1 MPVIDQQRI
10 SDGFL
15 TLERGIDAGKAPNLL
30 PRNQAS
36 FGVNVTMRGGYVK
49 TRPAFT
55 NIPLDFTA
63 EAQADAEAMQT
74 NFKTGKF
81 QGAYNYHYGDKS
93 FIVCAVGGYIYRI
106 DPRNGEVLDIT
117 PKKSAGVADINPPDI
132 PTFFFQQAEE
142 YLVIQD
148 GISLPIIY
156 NGASSRRSNISNN
169 EVPVGTAMAYGN
181 GRLWVAKGREFA
193 AGDIVNGPTEVIR
206 FTENTYIAEGG
217 AFAVPLN
224 TGDIT
229 ALKFTS
235 QPDSSLGQGE
245 LLVHTNEAIFA
256 VNVPTSR
263 DDWKNVNYP
272 TVRIVA
278 ISYGSVSDRS
288 CTLVNG
294 DMFYRSTDGIRSYI
308 SSRREWQE
316 YGQVPNSRE
325 ITPVL
330 APEQLTSY
338 SQLTSSVLFDN
349 RLLTTVTPNTNS
361 SQGIYFKGLAALD
374 FDLVGGMGE
383 KSPPAWEGLWTGL
396 NFLQL
401 ITARVEGED
410 KCYSMVLDGTCR
422 IQLWEITK
430 DGKKDN
436 NSTSIECYVET
447 KSYSFENPFELKK
460 LEYGEMWIDQ
470 LEGEVD
476 FDIKYKP
483 NQYPAWVDWTAF
495 TECAKTENCD
505 PEAGSCLT
513 FHNYKPQ
520 YRSRR
525 RLPQPEDSCEST
537 NNAPMRNG
545 YELSA
550 RIGWTGQA
558 RLKGFRLHAY
568 PVIEEPY
575 GDCAEFGA
583 CS

>member
-15 TLERGIDAGKAPNLL
+15 TLERGIDAGKSPNLL

-36 FGVNVTMRGGYVK
+36 FAVNATMRGGYVK
-49 TRPAFT
+49 TRPAFN
-55 NIPLDFTA
+55 NIPLVFTA
-63 EAQADAEAMQT
+63 DEQADAEAMQS

-81 QGAYNYHYGDKS
+81 QGSYTYQYGNKT
-93 FIVCAVGGYIYRI
+93 FLICGVGGYIYRV
-106 DPRNGEVLDIT
+106 DPKNGEVVDIT
-117 PKKSAGVADINPPDI
+117 PKKNNAADINPPDI
-132 PTFFFQQAEE
+132 PYFFFQQAEE

-148 GISLPIIY
+148 GISLPIIF
-156 NGASSRRSNISNN
+156 NGASSRRSDLKIN
-169 EVPVGTAMAYGN
+169 EVPVGTAMSYGN
-181 GRLWVAKGREFA
+181 GRLWVARGREFV
-193 AGDIVNGPTEVIR
+193 AGDIVGGPTSVIQ

-229 ALKFTS
+229 ALKFIS

-245 LLVHTNEAIFA
+245 LLVHTVKAVFA

-263 DDWKNVNYP
+263 DDWKKVNFP

-278 ISYGSVSDRS
+278 INYGSVSDRS
-288 CTLVNG
+288 CALVNG
-294 DMFYRSTDGIRSYI
+294 DMFYRAPDGIRSYI
-308 SSRREWQE
+308 SSRREWKE
-316 YGQVPNSRE
+316 YGQVPVSRE
-325 ITPVL
+325 ISRIL
-330 APEQLTSY
+330 NSERLTSVT
-338 SQLTSSVLFDN
+338 QLTSSVLFDN

-361 SQGIYFKGLAALD
+361 NQGIFFKGLAVLD
-374 FDLVGGMGE
+374 FDLVGGNGQ
-383 KSPPAWEGLWTGL
+383 KSPAAWEGLWTGL

-401 ITARVEGED
+401 LNAEINQEER
-410 KCYSMVLDGTCR
+410 CFSFVLDGNCR
-422 IQLWEITK
+422 IQLYEITK

-436 NSTSIECYVET
+436 NKTSIECYVET
-447 KSYSFENPFELKK
+447 SSYSFENPFELKR

-476 FDIKYKP
+476 FNIKFKP
-483 NQYPAWVDWTAF
+483 NQYPAWVDWIEF
-495 TECAKTENCD
+495 TECSKTENCD
-505 PEAGSCLT
+505 PLAGSCLT
-513 FHNYKPQ
+513 LLNYKPQ

-525 RLPQPEDSCEST
+525 RLPQPADVCESI
-537 NNAPMRNG
+537 NGAPMRNG
-545 YELSA
+545 YEISA

-558 RLKGFRLHAY
+558 RIKGFRLHAY